1 MLLLWGLG
9 VAGATAFIGVVLL
22 GLRRS
27 AIGRECIELAAAFAL
42 FTLIAEWIDSTIGFQ
57 RILGLLLALAVAAIL
72 GLVLALGRR
81 LRR

>member
-9 VAGATAFIGVVLL
+9 VAGTTAFIGVVLL